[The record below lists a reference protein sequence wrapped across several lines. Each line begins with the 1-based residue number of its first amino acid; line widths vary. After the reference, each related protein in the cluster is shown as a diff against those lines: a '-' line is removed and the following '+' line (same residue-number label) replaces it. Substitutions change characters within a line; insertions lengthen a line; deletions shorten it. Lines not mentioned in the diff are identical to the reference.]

1 MAFPNVNIHLT
12 SDQHRMLDIYTAQYR
27 QTTDH
32 INQLYRY
39 LDDIRSNINMVMFS
53 NNSNTNSN
61 ANYNRN
67 RNRRTTREND
77 NIFYDYN
84 NPINR
89 DIYLERL
96 AGYQNFGHR
105 IRNTNTNA
113 NANTNANTNA
123 NANANTNS
131 NIYGTSDIT
140 ADISGLLSSFLNSN
154 VIVRPTNQQIENA
167 SRLVSY
173 NEIRNPNS
181 ETCPISLERFNPS
194 DQVRQINH
202 CGHIFLPSE
211 FNEWFQSNVR
221 CPVCRYDIRN
231 NQANII
237 NTASVTGPTGVTRDT
252 GVSEIGPSGPCGYSR
267 SEAAQGAAQGVT
279 AGVAQGAL
287 GAPGTISNEN
297 ISNVNVVRN
306 PQTNIVDQ
314 VSFDISGNTIT
325 NDIVNTLTNRLF
337 ETLFNPSGASN
348 NASDYFV
355 YDPSNNILM
364 YETIFPPSNND
375 NNNNNN
381 NNNNNSSNT
390 RPHR

>member
-1 MAFPNVNIHLT
+1 MASQNVNTHLT

-39 LDDIRSNINMVMFS
+39 LDDIRNNINMIMFS

-105 IRNTNTNA
+105 IRNTNA
-113 NANTNANTNA
+113 NANTNTNTNT
-123 NANANTNS
+123 NANTNS

-181 ETCPISLERFNPS
+181 EACPISLERFNPL

-267 SEAAQGAAQGVT
+267 SEAVQGVTAGVAQGVT

-325 NDIVNTLTNRLF
+325 NNIVNTLTNRLF

-375 NNNNNN
+375 NNN
-381 NNNNNSSNT
+381 SSNT

>member
-1 MAFPNVNIHLT
+1 MAFQNVNTHLT

-27 QTTDH
+27 QTTDQ
-32 INQLYRY
+32 INQLFRY
-39 LDDIRSNINMVMFS
+39 LDDIRSNINMVLFS
-53 NNSNTNSN
+53 NNSNTNFTHSNAHQQPNAN

-67 RNRRTTREND
+67 RNRRSTREND
-77 NIFYDYN
+77 QYIFYDYN
-84 NPINR
+84 NPINPGV
-89 DIYLERL
+89 YLDNL
-96 AGYQNFGHR
+96 ANY
-105 IRNTNTNA
+105 RNAGQRNRNA
-113 NANTNANTNA
+113 NA
-123 NANANTNS
+123 

-181 ETCPISLERFNPS
+181 EACPISLERFNPT

-231 NQANII
+231 NHANSLNTDTITSQA
-237 NTASVTGPTGVTRDT
+237 TR
-252 GVSEIGPSGPCGYSR
+252 SEATRSEATR
-267 SEAAQGAAQGVT
+267 SEAAQGAALGVT

-287 GAPGTISNEN
+287 GATGTISNEN
-297 ISNVNVVRN
+297 ISNVNVIRN

-325 NDIVNTLTNRLF
+325 NNIVNTLTNRLF

-348 NASDYFV
+348 NTNDHFV

-375 NNNNNN
+375 NNN
-381 NNNNNSSNT
+381 SSNT

>member
-12 SDQHRMLDIYTAQYR
+12 SDQHRMLDIYTSQYR

-39 LDDIRSNINMVMFS
+39 LDDIRSNINMVLFS

-77 NIFYDYN
+77 NILYDYN

-105 IRNTNTNA
+105 IRNTNTN
-113 NANTNANTNA
+113 TNA
-123 NANANTNS
+123 NANANANANS
-131 NIYGTSDIT
+131 NSYGTSDIT

-173 NEIRNPNS
+173 NEIQNPNS
-181 ETCPISLERFNPS
+181 EACPISLERFNPS

-252 GVSEIGPSGPCGYSR
+252 GVSE
-267 SEAAQGAAQGVT
+267 AVQGVT
-279 AGVAQGAL
+279 AGVTQGVL
-287 GAPGTISNEN
+287 GATGATGATGAINNEN
-297 ISNVNVVRN
+297 ISNINVVRN

-337 ETLFNPSGASN
+337 ETLFNPGAASN
-348 NASDYFV
+348 NANDHFV

-375 NNNNNN
+375 
-381 NNNNNSSNT
+381 SSNNRT
-390 RPHR
+390 QR

>member
-1 MAFPNVNIHLT
+1 MAFPNTNTHLT

-27 QTTDH
+27 QVSDQ

-39 LDDIRSNINMVMFS
+39 LDDIRSNINMVLFL

-61 ANYNRN
+61 SNRN
-67 RNRRTTREND
+67 RNRRTTRENEQP
-77 NIFYDYN
+77 IFYDYN
-84 NPINR
+84 NPINPG
-89 DIYLERL
+89 IYINNLDSYR
-96 AGYQNFGHR
+96 NRHR
-105 IRNTNTNA
+105 G
-113 NANTNANTNA
+113 TNANTNQ
-123 NANANTNS
+123 NTNQNR

-140 ADISGLLSSFLNSN
+140 ADVSGLLSSFLNSN

-167 SRLVSY
+167 STLVSY
-173 NEIRNPNS
+173 NQIQNPNS
-181 ETCPISLERFNPS
+181 ETCPISLERFNPT
-194 DQVRQINH
+194 DQVRQINY

-231 NQANII
+231 NRGSSIPTSPI
-237 NTASVTGPTGVTRDT
+237 SGPTGVTRDT
-252 GVSEIGPSGPCGYSR
+252 GVSEIGPSGPCGYA
-267 SEAAQGAAQGVT
+267 SEAARSQATQGVT

-287 GAPGTISNEN
+287 GAAGTINNEN
-297 ISNVNVVRN
+297 IANVNVVRN

-337 ETLFNPSGASN
+337 ETLFNPSGAVN
-348 NASDYFV
+348 NANDHFV

-364 YETIFPPSNND
+364 YETIFPPSN
-375 NNNNNN
+375 
-381 NNNNNSSNT
+381 SST
-390 RPHR
+390 QR

>member
-39 LDDIRSNINMVMFS
+39 LDDIRSNINMVLFS

-96 AGYQNFGHR
+96 AGY
-105 IRNTNTNA
+105 RNAGQRNRNTNA
-113 NANTNANTNA
+113 NN
-123 NANANTNS
+123 NS

-181 ETCPISLERFNPS
+181 ESCPISLERFNPS

-231 NQANII
+231 NQSNSL
-237 NTASVTGPTGVTRDT
+237 NTDTITGPTGVTRDT
-252 GVSEIGPSGPCGYSR
+252 GLSEIGPSGPCGYS
-267 SEAAQGAAQGVT
+267 SEAARSQAALGVT
-279 AGVAQGAL
+279 SGAAQGAL
-287 GAPGTISNEN
+287 GATGTISNEN
-297 ISNVNVVRN
+297 ISNVNVIRN

-325 NDIVNTLTNRLF
+325 NNIVNTLTNRLF

-348 NASDYFV
+348 NVNDHFV

-364 YETIFPPSNND
+364 YETIFPPSN
-375 NNNNNN
+375 
-381 NNNNNSSNT
+381 SST
-390 RPHR
+390 HR

>member
-1 MAFPNVNIHLT
+1 
-12 SDQHRMLDIYTAQYR
+12 MLDIYTAQYR
-27 QTTDH
+27 QTTDQ
-32 INQLYRY
+32 INQLFRY

-53 NNSNTNSN
+53 NNSNSN
-61 ANYNRN
+61 ANSNRN

-89 DIYLERL
+89 DLYLERL

-105 IRNTNTNA
+105 IRNTNTNT
-113 NANTNANTNA
+113 NTNTNA
-123 NANANTNS
+123 NANS
-131 NIYGTSDIT
+131 YGTSDIT

-154 VIVRPTNQQIENA
+154 VVVRPTNQQIENA

-173 NEIRNPNS
+173 NEIQNPNS
-181 ETCPISLERFNPS
+181 EACPISLERFNPS

-231 NQANII
+231 NQASST
-237 NTASVTGPTGVTRDT
+237 NTASIRGPTGATRDI
-252 GVSEIGPSGPCGYSR
+252 GVSEIGPSGPCGYSSEATR
-267 SEAAQGAAQGVT
+267 SEATQGVT
-279 AGVAQGAL
+279 VGVAQGAL
-287 GAPGTISNEN
+287 GATGTISNEN

-337 ETLFNPSGASN
+337 ETLFNPSGASSNAN
-348 NASDYFV
+348 NHFV

-364 YETIFPPSNND
+364 YETIFPPNNNDSSNNR
-375 NNNNNN
+375 
-381 NNNNNSSNT
+381 T
-390 RPHR
+390 QR

>member
-1 MAFPNVNIHLT
+1 MAFPNTNTHLT

-27 QTTDH
+27 QTNDQ

-39 LDDIRSNINMVMFS
+39 LDDIRSNINMVLFS

-61 ANYNRN
+61 RNRN
-67 RNRRTTREND
+67 RNRLTTREND

-89 DIYLERL
+89 NIYLERL

-105 IRNTNTNA
+105 IRNTNVNA
-113 NANTNANTNA
+113 NA

-131 NIYGTSDIT
+131 YGTSDIT

-154 VIVRPTNQQIENA
+154 VIIRPTNQQIENA

-173 NEIRNPNS
+173 NEIHNPNS
-181 ETCPISLERFNPS
+181 EACPISLERFNPS

-231 NQANII
+231 NQASSA
-237 NTASVTGPTGVTRDT
+237 NTASIIGPTGATSDIR
-252 GVSEIGPSGPCGYSR
+252 VSEIGPTGATSDI
-267 SEAAQGAAQGVT
+267 SEAARGVT

-287 GAPGTISNEN
+287 GAAGTINNEN
-297 ISNVNVVRN
+297 ITNANVVRN
-306 PQTNIVDQ
+306 PQTNIVDR

-337 ETLFNPSGASN
+337 ETLFNPSANHN
-348 NASDYFV
+348 NPNNHFV

-375 NNNNNN
+375 S
-381 NNNNNSSNT
+381 NNNST
-390 RPHR
+390 QR